1 MVSWSGI
8 TFPAPLLKFRTAGF
22 PRYGFKRDFGRDL
35 RRRPVGLRAGPP
47 SPHQP
52 PAYTRSE
59 SRTRPEGGCHAVAGR
74 LGVQAAPPALPRDAP
89 VQRPL
94 ARRRI
99 TRRVPAYYGLI
110 RRARPLPPAYRLRPG
125 GSLPDG
131 PVWAGAE
138 RLPTLLRV
146 PLSPCRRPY
155 PGGPSG
161 CPWLLL
167 PRPRWPSPSPH
178 RLGIRSAP
186 IAGSQV
192 GSVTRLQR
200 SRQATAR
207 RVVGPTPARAFT
219 LELSPPQVA
228 SKRRRVWLHGQTAN
242 SRGRTSTG

>member
-1 MVSWSGI
+1 MTTRPDI
-8 TFPAPLLKFRTAGF
+8 TFPAPPLKFRTAGF
-22 PRYGFKRDFGRDL
+22 PRYGFKLEVDRDL
-35 RRRPVGLRAGPP
+35 RRRPVGLRVGPP
-47 SPHQP
+47 CPHRRP
-52 PAYTRSE
+52 TYTRPK
-59 SRTRPEGGCHAVAGR
+59 SRTRPEGGHHTVRGR
-74 LGVQAAPPALPRDAP
+74 DRAQAAPPAIPRDPP

-110 RRARPLPPAYRLRPG
+110 RRSRPLPPAYLLRPG

-138 RLPTLLRV
+138 RLPNLLRV
-146 PLSPCRRPY
+146 SLSPCRRPY

-167 PRPRWPSPSPH
+167 HRPRWPSPSPH
-178 RLGIRSAP
+178 RLGIRSAT

-207 RVVGPTPARAFT
+207 RVAGPAPARAFT
-219 LELSPPQVA
+219 LELSPPQVT
-228 SKRRRVWLHGQTAN
+228 SKRRRV
-242 SRGRTSTG
+242 